1 MHYTDSIQLP
11 YPCRKV
17 YEMVGDIERYPEFLP
32 GWRKA
37 RILVRQGNRLE
48 VEQELQ
54 AGPAV
59 FRFHSSAHLQA
70 CSAIS
75 IISSDGPFRDMRI
88 DWRFS
93 EHSEGHCQVMVEM
106 ALSMRPGL
114 RNSALKLLMGT
125 GSGQL
130 LPLFEQRARILYT

>member
-1 MHYTDSIQLP
+1 
-11 YPCRKV
+11 
-17 YEMVGDIERYPEFLP
+17 MVFDMVADIERYPEFLP

-37 RILVRQGNRLE
+37 RILVRQGDRLE

-75 IISSDGPFRDMRI
+75 ITSSDGPFRDMRI
-88 DWRFS
+88 DWHFS
-93 EHSEGHCQVMVEM
+93 EHNEEHCHSMVEM
-106 ALSMRPGL
+106 AVSMRTGL

-130 LPLFEQRARILYT
+130 LPLFEQRARILYS